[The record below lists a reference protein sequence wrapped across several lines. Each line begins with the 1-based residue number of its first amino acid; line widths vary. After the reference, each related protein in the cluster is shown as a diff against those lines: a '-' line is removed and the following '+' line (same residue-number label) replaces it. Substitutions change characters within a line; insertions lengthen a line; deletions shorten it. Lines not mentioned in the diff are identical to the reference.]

1 MAWSYTLNSPA
12 NQTIM
17 FWFLIALL
25 VVIGLCLI
33 RALTKNDP
41 VRPPDRD
48 WDDGDRWLG
57 DRHPI
62 HELVHRVPMASRFAP
77 DRDDDADRAAAMA
90 EQIVSDQQEVHATP
104 GRVVHVPAPDEPGY
118 QAPSEIIRVE
128 VGAFVVHMQRG
139 ARTQLAEVSAQGVPF
154 PLIPIAEEWDEIVTA
169 MAMEIVRLREGWTV
183 T

>member
-1 MAWSYTLNSPA
+1 MAWSYTLNSPTS
-12 NQTIM
+12 QTIM

-41 VRPPDRD
+41 VRPHDRD
-48 WDDGDRWLG
+48 WDEDDHWLG
-57 DRHPI
+57 SGGPA
-62 HELVHRVPMASRFAP
+62 HRVPMASRFAP
-77 DRDDDADRAAAMA
+77 DRDDDADRADAMA
-90 EQIVSDQQEVHATP
+90 EQIVHDQQEVHATP
-104 GRVVHVPAPDEPGY
+104 GPVVHVPAPGEPGY